1 MITVT
6 NNCFYPFSAASAAH
20 QYATIHR
27 APPIADLRLNTAGI
41 LFISLICLL
50 FSGGTASAETTLL
63 LPQHQPV
70 PGGIAL
76 VPIPESLAKAD
87 QLPKAYY
94 QNNRVMVL
102 KAPGTNSQWV
112 AAVGIPL
119 SAKTGTHHLN
129 IAGGN
134 PAQASLEFA
143 VKPKAYREQRITLKN
158 KRQVNPLKQDLKRIG
173 REKEEMVAAFRE
185 WRQTNPQFTSFIIPV
200 QGEISSPFGLK
211 RFFNNQPRNPHSGLD
226 IAAPEGTPVNAPAG
240 GIVTVT
246 GNYFFNGNTVLIN
259 HGNGL
264 VSMYCHMQQID
275 VQPGATIEQ
284 GEQIG
289 TVGKTGRATGPHLH
303 WSVSLNDVR
312 VEPGLLIAES
322 K

>member
-1 MITVT
+1 MLTVT
-6 NNCFYPFSAASAAH
+6 NNCFYPISAASSVH

-27 APPIADLRLNTAGI
+27 APPIANLRLNTAGI
-41 LFISLICLL
+41 LFLSLICLL

-87 QLPKAYY
+87 QLPQAYY

-119 SAKTGTHHLN
+119 SAPTGTHLLN
-129 IAGGN
+129 ITSAN

-143 VKPKAYREQRITLKN
+143 VKPKAYGEQRITLKN
-158 KRQVNPLKQDLKRIG
+158 KRQVNPLKQDLERIR

-185 WRQTNPQFTSFIIPV
+185 WRQTNPQFTSFIMPV

-211 RFFNNQPRNPHSGLD
+211 RFFNDQPRNPHSGLD
-226 IAAPEGTPVNAPAG
+226 IAAPEGTPIHAPAG
-240 GIVTVT
+240 GTVTTT

-264 VSMYCHMQQID
+264 VSMYCHMQKID
-275 VQPGATIEQ
+275 VQPGVTIEQ

-312 VEPGLLIAES
+312 VNPSFLLVDQ
-322 K
+322 